1 MKRLTSLAAAL
12 ALAAAAFPAQAHGFR
27 LGALAIG
34 HPYAR
39 ATAPGQ
45 PIGGGY
51 LKLDNQGPADD
62 RLLGASAAAVAERV
76 ELHTMAMEG
85 DVMRMRSLGAIDL
98 PAGRSVELKPGG
110 THLMLVGLKAPL
122 KAGDKFPLT
131 LRFERAGQVEVV
143 VNVEAAGAA
152 AERHGAGH

>member
-1 MKRLTSLAAAL
+1 MKRLTSLAAVL

-45 PIGGGY
+45 PTGGGY

-62 RLLGASAAAVAERV
+62 RLLGASAAAVAER
-76 ELHTMAMEG
+76 
-85 DVMRMRSLGAIDL
+85 
-98 PAGRSVELKPGG
+98 VELKPGG

-131 LRFERAGQVEVV
+131 LRFEKAGPIEVV
-143 VNVEAAGAA
+143 VNVEAPGTVD
-152 AERHGAGH
+152 RHGAHH